1 MSSLLIVVLLFAAL
15 FAISFVTKRRFG
27 VLGLALAA
35 GALLS
40 MHWANTLTPFLE
52 QQGVVVSIPPLSAL
66 VQIALILAPPLVLM
80 FSGPTYAKTSARIGG
95 GVAFAAL
102 ALTFLA
108 DILRATLVVDSPSAE
123 VLQFMHNNKSV
134 LVVVGL
140 VIALVDVLFTRKSKS
155 SGSKKSSSH

>member
-1 MSSLLIVVLLFAAL
+1 MSSLLVVVLLFVSL

-40 MHWANTLTPFLE
+40 MHWATMLTPFLE
-52 QQGVVVSIPPLSAL
+52 QQGVVVAVPPLSAL

-80 FSGPTYAKTSARIGG
+80 FSGPTYVKTGARIAG

-102 ALTFLA
+102 ALTFLI
-108 DILRATLVVDSPSAE
+108 DILRAILVVDGPSAE
-123 VLQFMHNNKSV
+123 VLQFMHDNKSI
-134 LVVVGL
+134 LVVAGL
-140 VIALVDVLFTRKSKS
+140 VIALVDVLFTRKPKS
-155 SGSKKSSSH
+155 SSGKKSSSH